1 MLDVFFQE
9 MRRELALTTPDF
21 VRWLGVLGAAD
32 PATPEFGDAIEGYSA
47 QLLRIGQTAEMLG
60 MPGLG
65 AWSSHANAA
74 LEAMTAANNDAR
86 TLAAAHFAKWP
97 SLVDRYFEVPAEFEA
112 SLALAEFLSLPE
124 SPLPLD
130 ETSAMAVM
138 QQLSQPPV
146 IPEELLADLA
156 ESEKPAEALFDDTSL
171 ALKDDADPD
180 VYQAFIDEAPQNVA
194 AFSQLTHL
202 IAEGKATA
210 DDMRHAKRIAHSF
223 KGSANIVGI
232 RGIASLGHHTEDI
245 LEHFEKSA
253 ATPPRALAAILI
265 DASDCLAQ
273 MVGHLRGEEE
283 APDNSFQVLSDVVAW
298 ANKVKSGEINDM
310 PADAAVVAFAPTAS
324 PAPIKASVDVG
335 VGAGVDLNAKPADVK
350 TEASLRVPVH
360 TVEEL
365 FRLASELTTK
375 ISQFESRIKATNRR
389 AKEMLAQNLA
399 MQQRVL
405 EMEKLVVLRGLSLQ
419 SANANADADAAF
431 DPLEMDRYNE
441 LHGATRA
448 LVEVS
453 ADARDIATVIENDIA
468 LLQAEVL
475 QQAIVN
481 KDLQYQITSTRMTP
495 VSSLSQRLTRNVRQ
509 TCQQTGKEATLEI
522 IGADIQVD
530 GDVLNKLADPLLHIL
545 RNAVDHGLELPQERV
560 ALHKPAAGNIKL
572 AFRRQGSTI
581 MVSVDDDGRGLDYPR
596 IRQKAIDRGLIAGGS
611 DYTESELARL
621 ILLPGFS
628 TRDTVSE
635 VSGRGVGMDVVAS
648 RLADLKGS
656 VELTSIT
663 GQGSHVMLRFQ
674 ASLVTQHALIVEAAD
689 QLLAIPTHNIEK
701 VLAAGLGE
709 CSSAADGMV
718 LSNADIEYPLRELG
732 VLTGYPASMA
742 TLDDVA
748 KHPKVL
754 VRADGQ
760 TYALAVNRVI
770 DSREF
775 IVKSMGHYLRR
786 IHGVAGATL
795 LGDGTV
801 VPILNVPDLVADPLA
816 MTEAVAKMAAEAR
829 RQAIRI
835 VVVDDSVSVRK
846 SLMQLFEDAAY
857 DVRAASDG
865 LDAIRVIADFQ
876 PHAVCTDMEMPNMNG
891 LELTQH
897 LRQKAE
903 TSHLPIMMITSRS
916 MDKHRE
922 QAARAG
928 VDAYV
933 TKPYVDIELM
943 RQMRALIEAGT
954 TTVAA

>member
-1 MLDVFFQE
+1 MLDAFFQE

-21 VRWLGVLGAAD
+21 VRWLAVLGAAEPD
-32 PATPEFGDAIEGYSA
+32 APEFSEALEGYSA

-65 AWSSHANAA
+65 RWSTHANSA
-74 LEAMTAANNDAR
+74 LEAMTQANNEAR
-86 TLAAAHFAKWP
+86 ALAATHFAQWP
-97 SLVDRYFEVPAEFEA
+97 SLVDRYFEVPADFEA
-112 SLALAEFLSLPE
+112 SMALAEFLSQPA
-124 SPLPLD
+124 STLPLD
-130 ETSAMAVM
+130 ETEAMAVM
-138 QQLSQPPV
+138 EQLIQPPV

-156 ESEKPAEALFDDTSL
+156 ESEKPAEALIEDTSL

-194 AFSQLTHL
+194 VFTRLTHL
-202 IAEGKATA
+202 IAEGHATA

-253 ATPPRALAAILI
+253 ATPPRALAATLI

-273 MVGHLRGEEE
+273 MVGHLRGEED
-283 APDNSFQVLSDVVAW
+283 APDNSFQVLSAVVAW
-298 ANKVKSGEINDM
+298 ANKVKSGEIDDM
-310 PADAAVVAFAPTAS
+310 PSDAAIVVAAS
-324 PAPIKASVDVG
+324 PAAAPIKAATD
-335 VGAGVDLNAKPADVK
+335 AKPADVK
-350 TEASLRVPVH
+350 ADTEASLRVPVH

-375 ISQFESRIKATNRR
+375 ISQFESRIKTTNRR
-389 AKEMLAQNLA
+389 TKDMLAQNLA

-419 SANANADADAAF
+419 SASTEADAAF

-468 LLQAEVL
+468 LLQTEVL
-475 QQAIVN
+475 QQAIVT

-495 VSSLSQRLTRNVRQ
+495 VSSLNQRLTRNVRQ
-509 TCQQTGKEATLEI
+509 TCQQTGKEASLTI
-522 IGADIQVD
+522 IGGDIQVD

-545 RNAVDHGLELPQERV
+545 RNAVDHGLELPQDRLSV
-560 ALHKPAAGNIKL
+560 NKPAAGEITL
-572 AFRRQGSTI
+572 AFTRQGSTI
-581 MVSVDDDGRGLDYPR
+581 VVTVEDDGRGLDYPR
-596 IRQKAIDRGLIAGGS
+596 IRQKAVDRGLIDGVK

-628 TRDTVSE
+628 TRDAVSE

-656 VELTSIT
+656 VELSSVT
-663 GQGSHVMLRFQ
+663 GAGSRVILRFQ
-674 ASLVTQHALIVEAAD
+674 ASLVTQHALIVDAAD

-701 VLAAGLGE
+701 VIAAGLGE
-709 CSSAADGMV
+709 CISTADGVV
-718 LSNADIEYPLRELG
+718 LSLSESRYPLRELAA
-732 VLTGYPASMA
+732 LTGYPASMA
-742 TLDDVA
+742 IADDFA
-748 KHPKVL
+748 KYPKVL

-760 TYALAVNRVI
+760 TYAVAVTRVI

-775 IVKSMGHYLRR
+775 IIKSMGHYLRR

-801 VPILNVPDLVADPLA
+801 VPILNVLDLVADPLA

-865 LDAIRVIADFQ
+865 LEAIRVIADFQ

-903 TSHLPIMMITSRS
+903 TKDLPIMMITSRS

-922 QAARAG
+922 QATRAG

-933 TKPYVDIELM
+933 TKPYVDMELM
-943 RQMRALIEAGT
+943 RQMRALIDAKSAM
-954 TTVAA
+954 VAA

>member
-1 MLDVFFQE
+1 MLDAFFQE

-21 VRWLGVLGAAD
+21 VRWLAVLGVAEPDA
-32 PATPEFGDAIEGYSA
+32 PEFSEALEGYSA

-65 AWSSHANAA
+65 RWSTHANSA
-74 LEAMTAANNDAR
+74 LEAMTQANHEAR
-86 TLAAAHFAKWP
+86 ALAATHFAQWP
-97 SLVDRYFEVPAEFEA
+97 SLVDRYFEAPADFEA
-112 SLALAEFLSLPE
+112 SMALAEFLSQPA
-124 SPLPLD
+124 STLPLD
-130 ETSAMAVM
+130 ETEAMAVM
-138 QQLSQPPV
+138 EQLIQPPV

-156 ESEKPAEALFDDTSL
+156 ESEKPAEALIEDISL

-194 AFSQLTHL
+194 VFTRLTHL
-202 IAEGKATA
+202 IAEGHATA

-253 ATPPRALAAILI
+253 ATPPRALAATLI

-273 MVGHLRGEEE
+273 MVGHLRGEED
-283 APDNSFQVLSDVVAW
+283 APDNSFQVLSAVVAW
-298 ANKVKSGEINDM
+298 ANKVKSGEIDDM
-310 PADAAVVAFAPTAS
+310 PSDAAIIVATS
-324 PAPIKASVDVG
+324 PAAAPIKVATE
-335 VGAGVDLNAKPADVK
+335 AKPADIK
-350 TEASLRVPVH
+350 ADTEASLRVPVH

-389 AKEMLAQNLA
+389 AKDMLAQNLA

-419 SANANADADAAF
+419 SASTEADAAF

-468 LLQAEVL
+468 LLQTEVL
-475 QQAIVN
+475 QQAIVT

-495 VSSLSQRLTRNVRQ
+495 VSSLNQRLTRNVRQ
-509 TCQQTGKEATLEI
+509 TCQQTGKEASLTI
-522 IGADIQVD
+522 IGGDIQVD

-545 RNAVDHGLELPQERV
+545 RNAVDHGLELPQDRLSV
-560 ALHKPAAGNIKL
+560 NKPAAGEITL
-572 AFRRQGSTI
+572 AFTRQGSTI
-581 MVSVDDDGRGLDYPR
+581 VVTVEDDGRGLDYPR
-596 IRQKAIDRGLIAGGS
+596 IRQKAVDRGLIDGVK

-628 TRDTVSE
+628 TRDAVSE

-656 VELTSIT
+656 VELSSVT
-663 GQGSHVMLRFQ
+663 GAGSRVILRFQ
-674 ASLVTQHALIVEAAD
+674 ASLVTQHALIVDAAD

-701 VLAAGLGE
+701 VIAAGLGE
-709 CSSAADGMV
+709 CISTADGVV
-718 LSNADIEYPLRELG
+718 LSLSESQYPLRELAA
-732 VLTGYPASMA
+732 LTGYPASMA
-742 TLDDVA
+742 IADDFA
-748 KHPKVL
+748 KYPKVL

-760 TYALAVNRVI
+760 TYAVAVTRVI

-775 IVKSMGHYLRR
+775 IIKSMGHYLRR

-801 VPILNVPDLVADPLA
+801 VPILNVLDLVADPLA

-865 LDAIRVIADFQ
+865 LEAIRVIADFQ

-903 TSHLPIMMITSRS
+903 TKDLPIMMITSRS

-922 QAARAG
+922 QATRAG

-933 TKPYVDIELM
+933 TKPYVDMELM
-943 RQMRALIEAGT
+943 RQMRALIDAKSAM
-954 TTVAA
+954 VAA